1 MLAGCAATL
10 APTVTFWDAGELI
23 AATKTLGIPHPP
35 GTPLFVLMA
44 HVWASAIPFFEYAVR
59 TNLFSATLS
68 AVGAG
73 CFFLVAHESLLP
85 LGDGLSAPARSRLP
99 LLGGAAAALI
109 GAFTFTNWQNSNE
122 TEVYAAATCSIAL
135 MAWLALVWRRRRGTP
150 RSSRMLLLIV
160 YLAGVSVGNHLLAL
174 LVGPA
179 VVAFLVSAITRT
191 PLADAGSR
199 RREWAETAVV
209 AGTWALLVGTGLG
222 NSRLALVGLVCFAGA
237 LTFALRGRALPFA
250 LAALIVAAVGM
261 SSYLFLF
268 LRSAQH
274 PMLNEADPSSWH
286 SLVAVIGRAQYP
298 VRTPLDDPTQ
308 VHGAQNAGR
317 SLRIIWLQLQNYV
330 LYFDWQWAR
339 TLGRGAAG
347 TPGRSLVS
355 IVFLLLGLRG
365 AALQRRT
372 DRDAW
377 WLLLLLFLVTGLGLL
392 AYMNFRPGF
401 SQGWDLYP
409 NPGDHEVRERDYFFV
424 VSFVVWGLW
433 AGMALAGI
441 VRGGLER
448 VGRARALAWAPLAIA
463 LVPLTLNWREA
474 DRQHGRDARLAADF
488 AYDLLNSAPPYAV
501 LFTYGDNDTFPLWWA
516 QEVEGIRRDVVVVC
530 LALAQT
536 DWYMRKLRDDVQR
549 PLDPAALPRVWRG
562 AAGRPPTWPLH
573 ALTDGAIDS
582 LGGGY
587 YARAA
592 DTIRIGP
599 VWRVLAPGTFLY
611 PDDLLSL
618 AVVQQNLGR
627 RPLLWASTTGNDFG
641 GFGRWAVQQ
650 GLASRLDPAAAE
662 GPGLPR
668 PGVLGSPVDLVL
680 QQRLIWDTYRY
691 ARLLQ
696 GDNGELE
703 TTSRSIA
710 MTLAGPF
717 TQSALIYQARGDT
730 AAMRRNLERAAQLGP
745 NPQLRQALAELR
757 LRGAAPAL
765 SPDSV
770 PR

>member
-1 MLAGCAATL
+1 VLGGYAATL

-23 AATKTLGIPHPP
+23 AAAKTLGIPHPP

-44 HVWASAIPFFEYAVR
+44 HVWASAIPVFEYAVR

-73 CFFLVAHESLLP
+73 CFFLVAQESLSP
-85 LGDGLSAPARSRLP
+85 LAAGLSGRARSLLP
-99 LLGGAAAALI
+99 LLGGAAAALA

-150 RSSRMLLLIV
+150 RASRTMLLIV
-160 YLAGVSVGNHLLAL
+160 YLGGVSVGNHLLAL

-179 VVAFLVSAITRT
+179 IVAFLVSAITRA
-191 PLADAGSR
+191 PLADATSR
-199 RREWAETAVV
+199 RREWAEAAIV

-222 NSRLALVGLVCFAGA
+222 NARLALVGLACFVAA
-237 LTFALRGRALPFA
+237 LAFALSARTLPFA
-250 LAALIVAAVGM
+250 IAALAVAAVGM

-268 LRSAQH
+268 LRSAQQ
-274 PMLNEADPSSWH
+274 PILNEADPSTWH

-298 VRTPLDDPTQ
+298 VRTPFDDPTQ
-308 VHGAQNAGR
+308 VHGVHNAGR

-330 LYFDWQWAR
+330 LYFDWQWAKA
-339 TLGRGAAG
+339 LGRGAAG

-365 AALQRRT
+365 AALQRRI

-409 NPGDHEVRERDYFFV
+409 NADDHEVRERDYFFV

-433 AGMALAGI
+433 AGIALAGI
-441 VRGGLER
+441 VRGWIER
-448 VGRARALAWAPLAIA
+448 AGRARALAWAPLAIA
-463 LVPLTLNWREA
+463 LVPLALNWREA

-516 QEVEGIRRDVVVVC
+516 QEVEGVRRDVVVVC

-536 DWYMRKLRDDVQR
+536 DWYMRQLRDDAQR
-549 PLDPAALPRVWRG
+549 PLDVAALPPVWRG

-573 ALTDGAIDS
+573 TLTDGTIDS

-587 YARAA
+587 YARSA
-592 DTIRIGP
+592 DTIRVGP

-611 PDDLLSL
+611 PNDLLSL

-627 RPLLWASTTGNDFG
+627 RPLLWAITTGNDFA

-650 GLASRLDPAAAE
+650 GLASRLDPPAAE
-662 GPGLPR
+662 RSVLPR
-668 PGVLGSPVDLVL
+668 SGVLGSPVDLPL
-680 QQRLIWDTYRY
+680 QQRLIWDTYHY
-691 ARLLQ
+691 GRLLG
-696 GDNGELE
+696 GDNSELE

-710 MTLAGPF
+710 ATLARPF

-730 AAMRRNLERAAQLGP
+730 AAMLRNLERAAQLGP

-757 LRGAAPAL
+757 LRGSAPAL
-765 SPDSV
+765 APDSV